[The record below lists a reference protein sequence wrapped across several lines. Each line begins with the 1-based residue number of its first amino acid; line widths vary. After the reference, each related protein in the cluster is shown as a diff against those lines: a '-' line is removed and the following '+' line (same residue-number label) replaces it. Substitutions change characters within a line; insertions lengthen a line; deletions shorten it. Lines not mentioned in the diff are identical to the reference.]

1 MYSSRS
7 LLDAVSFAATMM
19 AALAIVGLGS
29 DGVSPP
35 GLSAQEP
42 PATDIYLAPLSVK
55 DGKVSVGTPVNI
67 TNRAGYDN
75 QPSFTPN
82 SKSILFT
89 SIHDDGQSDIYRYDI
104 VSKIVSQVTYTPE
117 SEYSATVMPGGRR
130 FSVIRVERDS
140 TQRLWSFAMDGTDPQ
155 VILPALRPVGYHAW
169 LNRDNV
175 VTFVLGKPNA
185 LVLANVRDGHA
196 DTLAR
201 NIGRSLAALPRGE
214 FSYVQNDGGGPL
226 LRAFNWS
233 TRASRDLMSLPG
245 GSQDIAWID
254 GSLVLTGTASRLLV
268 RDIRDGNWNEIGDFS
283 ARGLSSITRLAVSP
297 DGKWLAI
304 VAVPKA

>member
-1 MYSSRS
+1 MRCTH
-7 LLDAVSFAATMM
+7 LLRHTAVFAGVLSFAAI
-19 AALAIVGLGS
+19 AAML
-29 DGVSPP
+29 P
-35 GLSAQEP
+35 AQEP
-42 PATDIYLAPLSVK
+42 PATDIYLAPLSIK

-67 TNRAGYDN
+67 TKRAGYDN
-75 QPSFTPN
+75 QPSFT
-82 SKSILFT
+82 SKSESILFT
-89 SIHDDGQSDIYRYDI
+89 SIHQDGQADIYRYDLA
-104 VSKIVSQVTYTPE
+104 SKSVSQVTHTPE
-117 SEYSATVMPGGRR
+117 SEYSATIMPGGRR

-140 TQRLWSFAMDGTDPQ
+140 TQRLWSFAMDGSDPQ
-155 VILPALRPVGYHAW
+155 VILPALKPVGYHAW

-201 NIGRSLAALPRGE
+201 NIGRSLATMPRGE
-214 FSYVQNDGGGPL
+214 FSYVQNDGSGPL

-254 GSLVLTGTASRLLV
+254 GSLVLTGAASRLLV
-268 RDIRDGNWNEIGDFS
+268 RDIRDGNWNEIADFS
-283 ARGLSSITRLAVSP
+283 AQGLTSITRLAVSP
-297 DGKWLAI
+297 NGKWLAI
-304 VAVPKA
+304 VAVPRP

>member
-1 MYSSRS
+1 MRSTRS
-7 LLDAVSFAATMM
+7 LLHAASCAAFATTAF
-19 AALAIVGLGS
+19 ALSGRASG
-29 DGVSPP
+29 GVKPAS
-35 GLSAQEP
+35 LFAQAP
-42 PATDIYLAPLSVK
+42 PATDIYLAPLSIK

-67 TNRAGYDN
+67 TKRSGYDN

-89 SIHDDGQSDIYRYDI
+89 SIHEDGQADIYRYDMG
-104 VSKIVSQVTYTPE
+104 SKAISQLTYTTE

-140 TQRLWSFAMDGTDPQ
+140 TQRLWSFAMDGSDPQ
-155 VILPALRPVGYHAW
+155 VLLPALKPVGYHTW
-169 LNRDNV
+169 LNRDNI

-201 NIGRSLAALPRGE
+201 NIGRSLTTMPRGE
-214 FSYVQNDGGGPL
+214 FSYVQNDGSGPL

-233 TRASRDLMSLPG
+233 TRASRELMSLPG
-245 GSQDIAWID
+245 GSQDIAWIG
-254 GSLVLTGTASRLLV
+254 GSFVLTGSASRLLV
-268 RDIRDGNWNEIGDFS
+268 RDIRDGNWKEIGDFS
-283 ARGLSSITRLAVSP
+283 AQGLTSITRLAVSP
-297 DGKWLAI
+297 DGAWLAI
-304 VAVPKA
+304 VAVPRE